1 MYARSLIVFL
11 ALASAAPAAAGS
23 MSPDEARR
31 FVAGKQFSY
40 TCFEGTKGMGRIH
53 ADGSVAGTIQV
64 GGKGPVRYVTLPS
77 NTVSVTQNAICASV
91 RGLFFK
97 PCFDV
102 AQTSAT
108 GFRGSIS
115 GLGFAYCDFH
125 RRQLRIERASA
136 PMLLRPVH
144 SAVNLRPSQN

>member
-1 MYARSLIVFL
+1 MFARSLMIVL
-11 ALASAAPAAAGS
+11 VLASAAPAAAGG

-40 TCFEGTKGMGRIH
+40 TCFEGTRGNGRIH

-64 GGKGPVRYVTLPS
+64 AGTGPVRYVTLPS
-77 NTVSVTQNAICASV
+77 NTIRVSSTAICASV

-102 AQTSAT
+102 VQTSAT
-108 GFRGSIS
+108 SFRGSIS
-115 GLGFAYCDFH
+115 GFGFAYCDFH

-136 PMLLRPVH
+136 PMLLRPLH
-144 SAVNLRPSQN
+144 SAINLRPSQN